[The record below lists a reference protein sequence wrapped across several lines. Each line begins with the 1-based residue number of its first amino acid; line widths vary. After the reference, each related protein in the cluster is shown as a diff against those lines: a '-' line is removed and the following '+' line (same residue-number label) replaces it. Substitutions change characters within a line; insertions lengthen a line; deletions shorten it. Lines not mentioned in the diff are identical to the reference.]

1 MQTIAFRLIKGIML
15 LPADGG
21 AVSAAVAAG
30 FPGSAAAAG
39 RIIECPNLTAVSG
52 RIPAEKTHN
61 TDKSAVSSGE
71 SSETQKKR
79 FFARFSPPV
88 EAVLFTGLAAL
99 RAVFGCPFRPDSA
112 LTRAAPVVYDGIRSC
127 LADTICSMGRRKHPQ
142 LMPNERLVI
151 NWFSNG
157 K

>member
-1 MQTIAFRLIKGIML
+1 MRTPRRQA
-15 LPADGG
+15 
-21 AVSAAVAAG
+21 
-30 FPGSAAAAG
+30 
-39 RIIECPNLTAVSG
+39 
-52 RIPAEKTHN
+52 HN

-71 SSETQKKR
+71 SSGTQKKR

-151 NWFSNG
+151 NWFSHG